1 MPKPT
6 EAEQLQATRRAA
18 LMAQESIALADGPAV
33 VAAFGVDGL
42 MQMIGQYGI
51 HPDVCAANAA
61 YMGNDAEKFCSLL
74 RKGAEAIGF
83 NVQAGRDDTG
93 RLRIACGDIDMSDGS
108 YMVLANGD
116 VEKWIP
122 LADAGEDWI
131 NGGRKFDIT
140 PELVKQGIAN
150 FEASGKAPLPVTYG
164 HLEDSAAPARA
175 WINDIQLRD
184 DGLPWGKVLFL
195 KDTWAAIERGEYKFF
210 SLEFYPVDVNRKGEE
225 IGFRF
230 DGGAILNKP
239 FFNIRVDQGR
249 PPSFFRLSRFGAAA
263 PKPSPVTN
271 SSSTNN
277 AGGGNARGT
286 GDPTMTTPAT
296 TAAGAAP
303 AGGAAGTTPGV
314 TLEQVRISGDSV
326 TLSRQQ
332 FDTLMQSQ
340 RETERLRGDLA
351 TAQGAN
357 ETNERRIGQLE
368 RQGTASK
375 IRNAIGRLRAGSVI
389 VQLGD
394 YAIDTSDSDCIEWLA
409 SAPFGITSVE
419 GLEKLARDHEQ
430 YAHLPRIKLGGE
442 KASGSTTHPEADV
455 TTKAGRDEAVRQAVQ
470 RLRRDTPKHELE
482 PMLARRHQTA
492 EELAR
497 HLLAADHPEYRKEI
511 LAGN

>member
-18 LMAQESIALADGPAV
+18 LMAQQATGLADGPAV
-33 VAAFGVDGL
+33 VTTFGVDGL
-42 MQMIGQYGI
+42 MNMIGQYGI
-51 HPDVCAANAA
+51 APDVCEANAA
-61 YMGNDAEKFCSLL
+61 FMGAEEAGKFCTLL
-74 RKGAEAIGF
+74 RKGAAAIGF
-83 NVQAGRDDTG
+83 NVTAGRDDTG
-93 RLRIACGDIDMSDGS
+93 RLRVACGDIDMSEGS
-108 YMVLANGD
+108 YTVLANGD

-122 LADAGEDWI
+122 LADAGEDWV
-131 NGGRKFDIT
+131 NGGKKFDIT
-140 PELVKQGIAN
+140 PQLVKQGIAN

-164 HLEDSAAPARA
+164 HVDDSAAPARA
-175 WINDIQLRD
+175 WITDIQLRD
-184 DGLPWGKVLFL
+184 DGLPWGQVRFL
-195 KDTWAAIERGEYKFF
+195 KDTWAAIEKGEYKFF
-210 SLEFYPVDVNRKGEE
+210 SLEFYPVDINRKGEE

-239 FFNIRVDQGR
+239 FFNIRVDESL
-249 PPSFFRLSRFGAAA
+249 PLSFFRLSRFGAAS
-263 PKPSPVTN
+263 PKSSPVSN
-271 SSSTNN
+271 SSSTN

-286 GDPTMTTPAT
+286 GATMPEPTAPT
-296 TAAGAAP
+296 AAP
-303 AGGAAGTTPGV
+303 AGGGTTPNAV
-314 TLEQVRISGDSV
+314 TLETVRISGDSV